1 MPASLPGTACDASS
15 AQWWIWSYMPPYP
28 RSASPCR
35 TMLPPT
41 HSIAAVPTTVSVDM
55 KPGMIFTI
63 RLPARLRMPVRVRAS
78 DSP

>member
-1 MPASLPGTACDASS
+1 
-15 AQWWIWSYMPPYP
+15 
-28 RSASPCR
+28 
-35 TMLPPT
+35 MLPPT